1 MIKTMNI
8 LLINVYYE
16 VEILNIQTSV
26 NCTIDAAYTIY
37 VSDTISF
44 EDLMKQVHTDLD
56 LLPNQQAFEP

>member
-1 MIKTMNI
+1 MNI

-56 LLPNQQAFEP
+56 LLPNQQASEP